1 MERFGL
7 VGATKIES
15 NPERVPVPAR
25 LAVCGLPGTLS
36 EMDRVPVR
44 VPSAFGVKVTEIVQL
59 APAANVLGDNGQVE
73 VCAKSPEVKMLK
85 IVSGT
90 AWLFFTVK
98 LFAALV
104 VPNTWLP
111 KERLAADKVTEPVP
125 VPLNCAVCGVLVAL
139 SLTVSLP
146 VRAPSAVGVKVTEMV
161 QLDFAANVFGD
172 NGQFEVWAKSPEVE
186 IPEIVR
192 GTV

>member
-1 MERFGL
+1 
-7 VGATKIES
+7 
-15 NPERVPVPAR
+15 
-25 LAVCGLPGTLS
+25 
-36 EMDRVPVR
+36 
-44 VPSAFGVKVTEIVQL
+44 
-59 APAANVLGDNGQVE
+59 
-73 VCAKSPEVKMLK
+73 MLK
-85 IVSGT
+85 IVNGP

-98 LFAALV
+98 VFAVLV

-111 KERLAADKVTEPVP
+111 KERLAADRVTEPVP
-125 VPLNCAVCGVLVAL
+125 VPLNCAVCGVFGAL

-161 QLDFAANVFGD
+161 QLDFAANVLGD
-172 NGQFEVWAKSPEVE
+172 NGQFEVWAKSPEVK

>member
-1 MERFGL
+1 MERFGFA
-7 VGATKIES
+7 GATKIES
-15 NPERVPVPAR
+15 KPERVPAPAR
-25 LAVCGLPGTLS
+25 LAVCGLPGALS
-36 EMDRVPVR
+36 EMDKVPVR
-44 VPSAFGVKVTEIVQL
+44 EPSTVGVKVTETVQL
-59 APAANVLGDNGQVE
+59 APAPNVLGDNGQVE
-73 VCAKSPEVKMLK
+73 VCAKSPEVKMPE

-111 KERLAADKVTEPVP
+111 KERLAADRVTEPVP
-125 VPLNCAVCGVLVAL
+125 VPLNCAVCGVLGAL
-139 SLTVSLP
+139 SLTVSFP
-146 VRAPSAVGVKVTEMV
+146 VRAPSAVGVKVTEIV

-186 IPEIVR
+186 IPAIVR